1 MDVDFAFLCDSAQ
14 ESGGKVHALGIGID
28 GIFAPTV
35 PATHSVVLVAQF
47 RYWASEAGSRPLAV
61 RLIDADGKS
70 LSAADGQI
78 VLADTSDS
86 PTGVARLLITLA
98 ALPFESY
105 GDYAVHI
112 TVGEDEMVRLPLRVM
127 APRS

>member
-28 GIFAPTV
+28 GIFAPTL

-47 RYWASEAGSRPLAV
+47 RYWASEAGSRALAV
-61 RLIDADGKS
+61 RLIDADGQA

-78 VLADTSDS
+78 AFADTSDS
-86 PTGVARLLITLA
+86 PTGVARLLLTLA
-98 ALPFESY
+98 TLPFEHY
-105 GDYAVHI
+105 GDYAVHVTI
-112 TVGEDEMVRLPLRVM
+112 AEDEMVRLPLRVM

>member
-28 GIFAPTV
+28 GIFAPTL

-47 RYWASEAGSRPLAV
+47 RYWAAEAGTRSLAV
-61 RLIDADGKS
+61 RLIDADGHAM
-70 LSAADGQI
+70 SAADGQI
-78 VLADTSDS
+78 MFGDTADN
-86 PTGVARLLITLA
+86 PTGVARLLLTLA
-98 ALPFESY
+98 ALPFEHY
-105 GDYAVHI
+105 GDHAVTI
-112 TVGEDEMVRLPLRVM
+112 SIADDEMVRLPLRIM

>member
-28 GIFAPTV
+28 GIFAPTL

-61 RLIDADGKS
+61 RLIDADGKA

-78 VLADTSDS
+78 MFADPSDS
-86 PTGVARLLITLA
+86 PTGVARLLLTLA
-98 ALPFESY
+98 ALPFEHY
-105 GDYAVHI
+105 GDHAVHVTI
-112 TVGEDEMVRLPLRVM
+112 AEDEMVRLPLRVM